1 MRPQASS
8 VNLARPGVSALSGF
22 PDCQGGCMFEFL
34 TRRHVAPAEIPLS
47 EVRFTWENMLD
58 LRCRRTIGR

>member
-1 MRPQASS
+1 
-8 VNLARPGVSALSGF
+8 
-22 PDCQGGCMFEFL
+22 MFEFL

-58 LRCRRTIGR
+58 LRCRRAIGR

>member
-1 MRPQASS
+1 
-8 VNLARPGVSALSGF
+8 
-22 PDCQGGCMFEFL
+22 MFEFL